1 MSSGTGVPNKVVA
14 ECMLLTLLDCTVVD
28 AMFSLCIFF
37 GCFLFLSTIL
47 LFFISF
53 IKLFF
58 FYFISTFSHFISRT
72 LSKVSKVLRKN
83 LNISNTQSLNGVEAI
98 DGLFMLYQ
106 MAKCLIVGVSFAQV
120 SSVMKN

>member
-1 MSSGTGVPNKVVA
+1 MSSGTGVPNEVVA
-14 ECMLLTLLDCTVVD
+14 ECMVLTLLDCTVVD

-53 IKLFF
+53 IKKKFF
-58 FYFISTFSHFISRT
+58 FNPSHFISRT

-83 LNISNTQSLNGVEAI
+83 INISNTQSLNGVEAI

-106 MAKCLIVGVSFAQV
+106 TAKCLIVGVSFAQV

>member
-58 FYFISTFSHFISRT
+58 FNPSHFISRT